1 MVSLLTYVVLAL
13 SVIGLFW
20 SLLMVAIRRP
30 VGVDGLVDSGIL
42 ALAILL
48 ELVLVAQLIVGI
60 VQLVGTDRPVNGL
73 TFIGYLVGC
82 LLMLPMGG
90 FWSLIERSR
99 WGPGIL
105 GIAFLVIPVLILRLS
120 TIWNVGG

>member
-1 MVSLLTYVVLAL
+1 MVSLVTYVVVAL
-13 SVIGLFW
+13 SVIGVFW
-20 SLLMVAIRRP
+20 SLLLVAIRRP
-30 VGVDGLVDSGIL
+30 VGVDGFLDSGVL

-60 VQLVGTDRPVNGL
+60 VQLVGTDRPVNGI
-73 TFIGYLVGC
+73 TFIGYLVAC

-105 GIAFLVIPVLILRLS
+105 GVAFVVIPVLILRLS